1 MTALADHARTGFRS
15 HMTRALLLGSFAF
28 VGTFA
33 LGQNGPTRDT
43 RVVYDRYGAIIRGD
57 VNQKMLA
64 LVFTGDEYGEGL
76 EPILNALNKRKI
88 KGSFFVTGRF
98 LRTTGWQPLLR
109 QAIADG
115 HYIGPHS
122 DSHPLYASWE
132 AREKSLVSESF
143 FAADLKKN
151 TAELRAIG
159 ALKKGQPLFFIPPY
173 EHYNSDQVEW
183 SRKLGATLFNFTPG
197 TGSNRDYAREDD
209 PHFVP
214 ARTIYDDVLNYEKES
229 PHGLNGFVLLIH
241 LGSGRKDPFHPL
253 VGPLCDELT
262 KRGYT
267 FVRIDHLLSP
277 SATKSQ

>member
-1 MTALADHARTGFRS
+1 
-15 HMTRALLLGSFAF
+15 MTRALLLGSFAF

-33 LGQNGPTRDT
+33 LSQNGPTRDT

-57 VNQKMLA
+57 VNQKKLA
-64 LVFTGDEYGEGL
+64 VVFTGDEYGEGL
-76 EPILNALNKRKI
+76 EPILNALDTRKI
-88 KGSFFVTGRF
+88 KGAFFVTGRF
-98 LRTTGWQPLLR
+98 LRKMRWQPKLTK
-109 QAIADG
+109 AIADG

-132 AREKSLVSESF
+132 AREKSLVTESF

-151 TAELRAIG
+151 VAELRAIG
-159 ALKKGQPLFFIPPY
+159 ALTKEQPLLFIPPY
-173 EHYNSDQVEW
+173 EHYNADQVEW

-197 TGSNRDYAREDD
+197 TGSHRDYAREDD

-214 ARTIYDDVLNYEKES
+214 SRTIYDDVLKYEKES

-253 VGPLCDELT
+253 VGPLCDGLT

-277 SATKSQ
+277 SETTSQ